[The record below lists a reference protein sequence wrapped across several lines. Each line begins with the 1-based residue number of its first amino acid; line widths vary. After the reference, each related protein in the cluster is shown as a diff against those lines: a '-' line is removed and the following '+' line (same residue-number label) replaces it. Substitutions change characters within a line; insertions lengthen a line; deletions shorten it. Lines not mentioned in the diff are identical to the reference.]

1 MVWQENVTQI
11 VMLTNL
17 MEGIK
22 VKTVQPYKVENIPVQ
37 FLQFKRQQQ
46 NYNYYF
52 LIEKSYNNIF
62 YLLQNKCVKYWPDLE
77 ASMDCVMFT
86 LITIDERR
94 YAHYVIRRL
103 KMTHNLVMRQFCT
116 RTSGTCNSY

>member
-22 VKTVQPYKVENIPVQ
+22 VKTVKPYKVENIPVQ

-62 YLLQNKCVKYWPDLE
+62 IFYRISVLSIGL
-77 ASMDCVMFT
+77 T
-86 LITIDERR
+86 
-94 YAHYVIRRL
+94 
-103 KMTHNLVMRQFCT
+103 
-116 RTSGTCNSY
+116 

>member
-1 MVWQENVTQI
+1 
-11 VMLTNL
+11 MLTNL
-17 MEGIK
+17 MEGVK

-62 YLLQNKCVKYWPDLE
+62 YLLQNKCAKYWPDLE
-77 ASMDCVMFT
+77 ASMDCVMLT

-116 RTSGTCNSY
+116 RTSGKCNSY